1 MTKPISQ
8 ETVYE
13 ILSLYNSGNSIKSI
27 ERILSVSQPTIS
39 KILKKNG
46 IEVKKTNYNSIN
58 IDIGKLNE
66 EYDSGMSTYELS
78 KKYNCSQPSIA
89 RRIKNIRPES
99 ERNTRNSDS
108 KNKISKSSKSLWN
121 DDDYVRRQSDGFQ
134 KWSSSDLASK
144 FYKENYSNSLGAWIR
159 TNEAGEAISESVK
172 EIWRNRSQEE
182 IDDISKKIIDARN
195 KIDSESLNKR
205 FEHFVRRS
213 KKIHGDK
220 YDYSESNYIN
230 ATQEIQISCPIHG
243 KFWQKPYVHANGHE
257 CPRCSNS
264 KLTTEEFVY
273 RSKKMHGDKYD
284 YSESNYINSNSHVYI
299 ICPIHGKFS
308 QNPQKHLN
316 GHGCCKCRDIV
327 SRPHNELLKIVQ
339 EHFECSIND
348 RKILNGVEIDIYIP
362 DMKFGIEI
370 NGAYWHGC
378 GIDNLT
384 RHSSYKSLHRMKADL
399 AEKSGISLYQFWDFE
414 INNNISLIR
423 SMILNKLG
431 MSETIYA
438 RKCDIKK
445 LTNNEAKDFFDRCHI
460 QKHRYASHIYGLI
473 LNGDV
478 QCALSMSTHT
488 VYQWEIIRY
497 ACTLD
502 KTVVGG
508 FSRLL
513 THFKRENSPNSILT
527 FADKRFSTGE
537 LYFKNGF
544 KLIADTNPNYFYY
557 RGSEI
562 ISRQRCQKHRLHK
575 ILGHKCDNNA
585 SETINMLRNGYRK
598 VYDAGHKKML
608 WSS

>member
-159 TNEAGEAISESVK
+159 TNEAGETISESVK

-230 ATQEIQISCPIHG
+230 ATQEIQIS
-243 KFWQKPYVHANGHE
+243 
-257 CPRCSNS
+257 
-264 KLTTEEFVY
+264 
-273 RSKKMHGDKYD
+273 
-284 YSESNYINSNSHVYI
+284 
-299 ICPIHGKFS
+299 CPIHGKFS